1 MSEGRRKKVI
11 DAYRAAVKEEYHRLR
26 SLDDTLAFGG
36 LRRAVASRIPD
47 LTDAEFYE
55 AECVVITELECDAD
69 CYSSLAS
76 VAERHGQWRGESA
89 RHLAER
95 AAEAGDL
102 EAIALL
108 SKLLKATFVH
118 PTQGV
123 RLPARG
129 PRNARY

>member
-1 MSEGRRKKVI
+1 MREERRKKVV

-26 SLDDTLAFGG
+26 TLDDVSAFGG

-55 AECVVITELECDAD
+55 AECVVMTELECDAD
-69 CYSSLAS
+69 CFTSLAS

-102 EAIALL
+102 EAVALL
-108 SKLLKATFVH
+108 SKLTKATRVH
-118 PTQGV
+118 PILGV
-123 RLPARG
+123 RLGR
-129 PRNARY
+129 RNVGI